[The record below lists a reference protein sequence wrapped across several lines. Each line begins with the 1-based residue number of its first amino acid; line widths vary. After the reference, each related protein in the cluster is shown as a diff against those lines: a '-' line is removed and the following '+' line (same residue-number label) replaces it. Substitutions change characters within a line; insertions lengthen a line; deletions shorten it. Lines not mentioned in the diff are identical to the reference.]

1 MKALLVLM
9 LVSSAALADDGAL
22 LRCRQVK
29 DVPTR
34 VACYDAIPIGASG
47 ASGTGTVAVPAMA
60 AAVNPAVAA
69 VPVAPAP
76 VPAAP
81 TRAQLEQSF
90 GKETVAVPAAV
101 AASTRVD
108 AISSSIAGHFD
119 GWGPNQRIRLANGQ
133 VWRVIDGSNAT
144 LDLDNPAVTLKR
156 SFSGAVFLNIAGTNN
171 SPKVLRVE

>member
-1 MKALLVLM
+1 
-9 LVSSAALADDGAL
+9 
-22 LRCRQVK
+22 
-29 DVPTR
+29 VPAR
-34 VACYDAIPIGASG
+34 VACYDAIPLGAPGAS
-47 ASGTGTVAVPAMA
+47 AAPAMVAAMSPSAATVPAS
-60 AAVNPAVAA
+60 P
-69 VPVAPAP
+69 APAP
-76 VPAAP
+76 VAAAP
-81 TRAQLEQSF
+81 ARAQLEQSF

-101 AASTRVD
+101 AAATRVD

-156 SFSGAVFLNIAGTNN
+156 SFSGAIFLNIVGTNN